1 VSRDIVAEL
10 QRHTAVTTF
19 HIKSFCRR
27 NASLGIEPAA
37 LRAAIVSRGGVVIES
52 KLNGDLDVPD
62 LIDRTFCGQWMHLF
76 YAEARTRAPDNSAV
90 ASHIGLNGFWFPES
104 TRFDDPLTDVVLDAL
119 FDPICRDY
127 QAVAEALSQV
137 PEGARVTVRDLVL
150 MMPGSFFPDV
160 EGALDDLVGRGVLE
174 SEEDKYWWKDAPSD
188 LTDYR
193 SACAWVPSSRQH
205 RMVS

>member
-1 VSRDIVAEL
+1 
-10 QRHTAVTTF
+10 
-19 HIKSFCRR
+19 
-27 NASLGIEPAA
+27 
-37 LRAAIVSRGGVVIES
+37 
-52 KLNGDLDVPD
+52 
-62 LIDRTFCGQWMHLF
+62 
-76 YAEARTRAPDNSAV
+76 
-90 ASHIGLNGFWFPES
+90 
-104 TRFDDPLTDVVLDAL
+104 
-119 FDPICRDY
+119 
-127 QAVAEALSQV
+127 
-137 PEGARVTVRDLVL
+137 